1 MRVALGI
8 EYLGAAFSGYQIQP
22 HAPSV
27 QGALQQ
33 ALTQVAN
40 EPITIDAAGR
50 TDAGVHATGQV
61 VSFLTSAT
69 RSADSWRRGANS
81 LAGQGVTVHWA
92 SEVDSDFHPRY
103 TATARRYMYLFYE
116 AADRSPLLDG
126 LAVRSAPLNDAA
138 MYTAAQWLLGEH
150 DFSSFR
156 GAACQSR
163 SAFRRLDRISVHRTG
178 SIVTLDIQANAFLLH
193 MVRNIAGVLWQ
204 VGLERSD
211 PSWVPYLLKARD
223 RRQAG
228 ATAPPQ
234 GLYLVAVHYPGQNFP
249 TPPLPAP
256 LRALGGLD
264 RFS

>member
-1 MRVALGI
+1 MRMALGV

-27 QGALQQ
+27 QGALQR
-33 ALTQVAN
+33 ALTQVAD

-61 VSFLTSAT
+61 VSFLTSAE
-69 RSADSWRRGANS
+69 RSPDSWRRGTNS
-81 LAGQGVTVHWA
+81 LAGDGVTVHWA
-92 SEVDSDFHPRY
+92 AEVAADFHPRY
-103 TATARRYMYLFYE
+103 AATARRYMYLFYE
-116 AADRSPLLDG
+116 AANRSPLLDG
-126 LAVRSAPLNDAA
+126 LAVRSSPLDDAA
-138 MYTAAQWLLGEH
+138 MHNAAQRLLGEH

-156 GAACQSR
+156 GAGCQSR
-163 SAFRRLDRISVHRTG
+163 SPFRRMDRISVHRTG

-193 MVRNIAGVLWQ
+193 MVRNIAGVLWE
-204 VGLERSD
+204 VGSGRKD
-211 PSWVPYLLKARD
+211 QAWVGELLSACD
-223 RRQAG
+223 RRLAA

-234 GLYLVAVHYPGQNFP
+234 GLYLVAVHYPGTDFP

>member
-1 MRVALGI
+1 MRVALGV

-27 QGALQQ
+27 QGALQD

-40 EPITIDAAGR
+40 EPIAIDAAGR

-61 VSFLTSAT
+61 VSFQTSAK
-69 RSADSWRRGANS
+69 RSPDSWRRGVNA
-81 LAGQGVTVHWA
+81 LAGDGVAVHWA
-92 SEVDSDFHPRY
+92 AEVDNDFHPRY
-103 TATARRYMYLFYE
+103 AATARRYMYLFHE
-116 AADRSPLLDG
+116 SADRSPLLDN
-126 LAVRSAPLNDAA
+126 LAVRSALLNDAA
-138 MYTAAQWLLGEH
+138 MHTAAQGLLGEH

-156 GAACQSR
+156 GAGCQSH
-163 SAFRRLDRISVHRTG
+163 SPFRRLDRISVHRTG
-178 SIVTLDIQANAFLLH
+178 SILTVDVQANAFLLH

-204 VGLERSD
+204 IGLERQA
-211 PSWVPYLLKARD
+211 PSWVSDLLEARD
-223 RRQAG
+223 RRMAA

-234 GLYLVAVHYPGQNFP
+234 GLYLVAVHYPGQRFP
-249 TPPLPAP
+249 TAPLPGP

>member
-27 QGALQQ
+27 QGALEH
-33 ALTQVAN
+33 ALTQVAD
-40 EPITIDAAGR
+40 EPVSLDAAGR

-61 VSFLTSAT
+61 VSFQTGAR
-69 RSADSWRRGANS
+69 RSSDSWRRGANS
-81 LAGQGVTVHWA
+81 LVAKGVSVRWA
-92 SEVDSDFHPRY
+92 AEVPDDFHPRY
-103 TATARRYMYLFYE
+103 DATARRYMYLFYE
-116 AADRSPLLDG
+116 SADRSPLLEG
-126 LAVRSAPLNDAA
+126 LAVRSLPLNDAA
-138 MYTAAQWLLGEH
+138 MDNAAQSLLGEH

-156 GAACQSR
+156 GAGCQSR
-163 SAFRRLDRISVHRTG
+163 SPFRRLDRIRVHRTG

-204 VGLERSD
+204 VGLERA
-211 PSWVPYLLKARD
+211 PATWVSKLLGSRD
-223 RRQAG
+223 RRLAA

-234 GLYLVAVHYPGQNFP
+234 GLYLVAVHYPGQQFP
-249 TPPLPAP
+249 PPPLPGP